1 MGAIGDILGALVPGR
16 KSREPKGLGEWGE
29 RYAQG
34 LYRAN
39 GYEVVAKNVSN
50 PTGKRLGEID
60 FIARGKGSVVFVEVK
75 TRALRDGR
83 FGSGAEA
90 VDAKKR
96 QRLLKAVH
104 SYLLSHPEDQA
115 LKPQI
120 DVCVLEVGLD
130 RAVRS
135 ARILANA
142 VEDWS

>member
-1 MGAIGDILGALVPGR
+1 MGALGRILGALVPGQ
-16 KSREPKGLGEWGE
+16 KSREPLGLGEWGE
-29 RYAQG
+29 RHAQEM
-34 LYRAN
+34 YRAN
-39 GYEVVAKNVSN
+39 GYEVVAANVSN

-60 FIARGKGSVVFVEVK
+60 FIARGKGSLVFVEVK
-75 TRALRDGR
+75 TRAAGKSR
-83 FGSGAEA
+83 FGSGLEA
-90 VDAKKR
+90 VDARKR

-104 SYLLSHPEDQA
+104 SYLLSHPKDRV

-130 RAVRS
+130 RTVKS